1 MEWVVYFRRIVLDIA
16 LAIESIW
23 DLSIHQPL
31 EHQSNETQI
40 EFCCKAA
47 IAKEFEVQSRYA

>member
-1 MEWVVYFRRIVLDIA
+1 MVYFRRIVLDIA